1 MQSETSNSH
10 WRRAVTPNESEAVD
24 DAAPFERDV
33 LDLWFEGSH
42 YADPRE
48 RDAEAKSKGVANR
61 DQVTAV
67 VQALEA
73 NMAVVQALE
82 AAAAN
87 PTSVEPINELT
98 RAFLLSSNPTA
109 LIPSSPKLIALIPP
123 SPTPNAE
130 IPPSVTQDPA
140 IVVRYSKKK
149 ADRRVKVSIVRN
161 SNSSECDVV
170 VAIRDRKVVVRL
182 PDYGL
187 AVKWA
192 QMELR
197 SYGLPPEFV
206 EEAPLDREPDH
217 ELGE

>member
-1 MQSETSNSH
+1 MRTSGGRQGSTRRQCATNFYNASCVSPGTRSMQSETSNSH
-10 WRRAVTPNESEAVD
+10 WRRAVTQNEPEAVG
-24 DAAPFERDV
+24 DAAQFESNV

-82 AAAAN
+82 AAATN

-98 RAFLLSSNPTA
+98 RAFLLSSKPTV
-109 LIPSSPKLIALIPP
+109 LIPPSPKLIALIPP

-130 IPPSVTQDPA
+130 IPPSVTQNTA

-149 ADRRVKVSIVRN
+149 ADRRVKVSIIRN
-161 SNSSECDVV
+161 SNSSECDVI

-182 PDYGL
+182 
-187 AVKWA
+187 
-192 QMELR
+192 
-197 SYGLPPEFV
+197 
-206 EEAPLDREPDH
+206 DRKST
-217 ELGE
+217 

>member
-109 LIPSSPKLIALIPP
+109 LIPPSPKLIALIPP
-123 SPTPNAE
+123 NPTSNAG
-130 IPPSVTQDPA
+130 IPPSVTQNTG
-140 IVVRYSKKK
+140 IVGESRYSKKK
-149 ADRRVKVSIVRN
+149 ADRRVKVSIIRN
-161 SNSSECDVV
+161 SNSSECDVI
-170 VAIRDRKVVVRL
+170 VAIRDRKVVLRL

-197 SYGLPPEFV
+197 SYGLPAEFA
-206 EEAPLDREPDH
+206 EGTLRS
-217 ELGE
+217 